1 MNCQSKMKPKKKK
14 ITNRWLL
21 QLEAP
26 EGLIEWIKNKKER
39 DPLKI
44 LRLLTKDNADQIVW
58 LITKIMQD
66 KDCIAYAVYAAE
78 QIIDIYEEQYPGN
91 KRLRVAIEAAKRCRK
106 KRTKENKAFAR
117 LIAKTILSSKIT
129 GAAQSAAL
137 SAAYTAHAAATASL
151 IMSRA
156 AILIAVNVASSAVKL
171 KILAYGLDLLG
182 V

>member
-1 MNCQSKMKPKKKK
+1 MKPKKKK

-21 QLEAP
+21 QHEAP

-78 QIIDIYEEQYPGN
+78 QVIDIYEEQYPGN

-129 GAAQSAAL
+129 GAAGSAAL
-137 SAAYTAHAAATASL
+137 SVAYTAHAAATASR

-156 AILIAVNVASSAVKL
+156 AILIAVNCASSAVKL